1 MYINFQQLA
10 RCNITQNELLLLVK
24 ISQKDSQFITAEDKD
39 GVDKLLKEELV
50 ELTKQGKT
58 IRERLRVSKKG
69 KQFLRNVETAN
80 YTDEIQYLEEKLV
93 KLYEGYDKDIGLR
106 ADVKNR
112 LTWFVSE
119 TGFRIDIIEKYVDLY
134 LQETEHKYIKTLANL
149 IWTPQSIAFSVK
161 FNLKDSKLFDIICK
175 NMNLQQSVFLDKR
188 DKELEYLFQYGTV
201 KPPKGLDED
210 LYYTGSYKGD
220 EEHFLKLASKLNKRI
235 IK

>member
-1 MYINFQQLA
+1 MYINFKQLLK
-10 RCNITQNELLLLVK
+10 CNLSDDEFLVLLK
-24 ISQKDSQFITAEDKD
+24 ISQKDFDFITEKD
-39 GVDKLLKEELV
+39 EVTICKFLEMGLLERI
-50 ELTKQGKT
+50 KQCADLKT
-58 IRERLRVSKKG
+58 RLRISKKG
-69 KQFLRNVETAN
+69 KQFLRNIETAN

-188 DKELEYLFQYGTV
+188 DKELEYLFQYGSV